1 MKTKDLVFITVQPD
15 DMHFL
20 WEVEVQINNL
30 RKYNLSDKLKVL
42 VYWEQTETKFS
53 VNLQWL
59 VLSRKYPEVE
69 FAFYRN
75 DDADLPLSI
84 IKNVYVSAL
93 RPYCLKK
100 YWTAHPELKDK
111 AVFYLDSDVVFIKH
125 PNLDELI
132 NNDICYV
139 SNTRGYLGIEYMR
152 NKALEAGLDQDHF
165 IEIAAKIVGIDKEV
179 IIANDEHC
187 GGAQYLLKGITADF
201 WEKVQ
206 QDCILIRNRFK
217 VENIRHF
224 QELGAKRPDK
234 NVENAG
240 IQSWCADMWAVLY
253 NLYYYNLKVEAPEQ
267 LEFIWST
274 DRLDHVPEYKTILHN
289 AGVGPD
295 NNSFLFDKIRY
306 RYGNP
311 YMDKWPFEE
320 DFGYVSSEYASSLY
334 VKEIKDTYKQYINE
348 LQQM

>member
-1 MKTKDLVFITVQPD
+1 MENKKPKDLVFINCQPD

-42 VYWEQTETKFS
+42 VYWEQKENKYS

-69 FAFYRN
+69 FSFYKN
-75 DDADLPLSI
+75 DENDLPLNI
-84 IKNVYVSAL
+84 ISNVYVSAL

-100 YWTAHPELKDK
+100 YWKANPDLKDK
-111 AVFYLDSDVVFIKH
+111 AVFYLDSDVVFIKE
-125 PNLDELI
+125 PKLEDLI
-132 NNDICYV
+132 NNDKCYV
-139 SNTRGYLGIEYMR
+139 SNTRSYLGIEYMR
-152 NKALEAGLDQDHF
+152 NKALEANLDKDHF
-165 IEIAAKIVGIDKEV
+165 IDIAAKIIGIDKET
-179 IIANDEHC
+179 IIKNDEHC
-187 GGAQYLLKGITADF
+187 GGAQYLLKNVTADF

-206 QDCILIRNRFK
+206 QDCILIRNRFRL
-217 VENIRHF
+217 ENIRHF
-224 QELGAKRPDK
+224 QELGAKRADK

-240 IQSWCADMWAVLY
+240 IQSWCADMWALLY
-253 NLYYYNLKVEAPEQ
+253 NLYYYNLEVESPEEM
-267 LEFIWST
+267 EFIWST
-274 DRLDHVPEYKTILHN
+274 DRVESIPEYKTILHN

-306 RYGNP
+306 RYGQP

-320 DFGYVSSEYASSLY
+320 NFDYVSKDYASYLY
-334 VKEIKDTYKQYINE
+334 VNEIKDTYKQFI
-348 LQQM
+348 